1 MRRARSSA
9 GFTVIELMIVVAII
23 GIISLLAIPNFMR
36 YQARARRT
44 EAYANVA
51 GIVRA
56 QKSYQAERDGF
67 FEALPQMPD
76 WTLYGGLGTA
86 KMPWDA
92 ASETLFAELG
102 WKPEGQVYYGY
113 GINTGTG
120 YACPEACGPDAASSN
135 CFTASAQG
143 DVDGDGLGS
152 EVMYVEPARDVDGN
166 VLGECNSARNSPP
179 PLDRTTNAPLY
190 NEVAV
195 RWTTDEY

>member
-1 MRRARSSA
+1 MRRVGSGA

-36 YQARARRT
+36 YQARSRRT

-56 QKSYQAERDGF
+56 QKSFQAERDHF

-76 WTLYGGLGTA
+76 WDSYGGLGTD

-92 ASETLFAELG
+92 ASEAVFMELG
-102 WKPEGQVYYGY
+102 WTPEGGVYYGY
-113 GINTGTG
+113 GINTGTA
-120 YACPEACGPDAASSN
+120 YACDAPCGSDAANSR

-152 EVMYVEPARDVDGN
+152 EVMYVEPARDENGT
-166 VLGECNSARNSPP
+166 VLGECNSARDSPP
-179 PLDRTTNAPLY
+179 PLDPQTDQPLY

-195 RWTTDEY
+195 HWGTDDY